1 MRKQDPDTTKGRT
14 GGQRWGWSG
23 AGGVEGTGG
32 PTETTHAQRLRSMR
46 CGRTCAADPQAH
58 LAAAASH
65 SLRCTGQRNGAQ
77 YGLRR
82 PGRSQRPRTADG
94 ECGASRRCAPA
105 GRGCTPAFRKCRA
118 DTSPQ
123 RGARKGKG
131 ARERRQRRREE
142 DTEEDG
148 DSEKQRKTSEDTKE
162 KREREK
168 SELRGEKNTVSLLS
182 REPQIPE
189 RFTSARVH
197 SHSTK
202 PVPLCPLYGFP
213 VQKRENEPRFEFS
226 GENPYR
232 QLTGCL
238 QAAYRELTDRGAF
251 TFWRQTAVPELTGDL
266 QELTD
271 AGRICGFDFLKTTT
285 NSQTAVRRKRR

>member
-162 KREREK
+162 KRERERKANCEERKTPSPFFPESRK
-168 SELRGEKNTVSLLS
+168 SRNGSPPLACTATPRNPS
-182 REPQIPE
+182 R
-189 RFTSARVH
+189 SVH
-197 SHSTK
+197 SMVSPSKNVRTSRD
-202 PVPLCPLYGFP
+202 LSF
-213 VQKRENEPRFEFS
+213 QARI
-226 GENPYR
+226 
-232 QLTGCL
+232 LTDSL
-238 QAAYRELTDRGAF
+238 QAAYRLLTESLQTGAPS
-251 TFWRQTAVPELTGDL
+251 RYG
-266 QELTD
+266 
-271 AGRICGFDFLKTTT
+271 G
-285 NSQTAVRRKRR
+285 